1 MIPQHIANVVW
12 GIADLRND
20 ALNADFGDDLMALL
34 ATETV
39 KKARRWTDRDMALD
53 LPLIAYAFARLKNK
67 QQALLTAI
75 ASTLSGR
82 GKLKLTNDWGLCA
95 LTWSFTDVF
104 PDAEF
109 SDFRERLRAEVG
121 RRGLSEEM
129 VSRSQFGPDEW

>member
-1 MIPQHIANVVW
+1 MDRQRPRSGHP
-12 GIADLRND
+12 
-20 ALNADFGDDLMALL
+20 GDCTCSCDGA
-34 ATETV
+34 A
-39 KKARRWTDRDMALD
+39 KKKR
-53 LPLIAYAFARLKNK
+53 
-67 QQALLTAI
+67 ALLTAI
-75 ASTLSGR
+75 ASTLSGQ